1 MDKQTKQ
8 NKKLVNPEF
17 YIQQNYASTMKVK
30 YISDERTLTQF
41 VIMQICWKEMPK
53 GDEKYTR
60 WKLGFLSRNEMAN
73 IRVNIKYFPPFNFFK
88 MYVTV

>member
-17 YIQQNYASTMKVK
+17 YTQQIYASTMKVK

-41 VIMQICWKEMPK
+41 VIMHIFWKEMRK

-73 IRVNIKYFPPFNFFK
+73 IRANIKCFPPFNFFK
-88 MYVTV
+88 MCVTV

>member
-17 YIQQNYASTMKVK
+17 DIQQNYASTMKVK

-41 VIMQICWKEMPK
+41 IIMQICWKEMPK
-53 GDEKYTR
+53 GDEKYNQMEV
-60 WKLGFLSRNEMAN
+60 G
-73 IRVNIKYFPPFNFFK
+73 IFK
-88 MYVTV
+88 

>member
-41 VIMQICWKEMPK
+41 VIMQIC
-53 GDEKYTR
+53 
-60 WKLGFLSRNEMAN
+60 
-73 IRVNIKYFPPFNFFK
+73 
-88 MYVTV
+88 

>member
-17 YIQQNYASTMKVK
+17 DIQQNYASTMKVK

-53 GDEKYTR
+53 GDEKYNQMEV
-60 WKLGFLSRNEMAN
+60 G
-73 IRVNIKYFPPFNFFK
+73 IFK
-88 MYVTV
+88 